1 MRKLNEL
8 LSLAKR
14 AAVAAGA
21 QILARLEGY
30 ELTRKTDGSPLTS
43 ADLAANAAIFEILEP
58 SAVPICSEERI
69 LDAKT
74 STQKSEILDDL
85 KRRIGCEILGGKNF
99 SYEKLDEILGA
110 NFADEISSDD
120 ENLSRKDALFWLV
133 DPLDGTREF
142 VKQNGEFCVCV
153 ALIWRY
159 RPVLSAVFI
168 PVSGE
173 LFYAVKGCDS
183 GCEILNA
190 ESKTGENAQIFG
202 AENEYFKASAR
213 CANLRQNIKFSPQ
226 NLAKSRAPSGKNL
239 MFVSGETPASKR
251 VAQALNLHETRI
263 GSAIKFCLLARGE
276 SGIYYRTHAS
286 SIWDN
291 AAGELIAAQAG
302 FETIDLKSGA
312 MRYDPARLECG
323 KFVVIGPEFL
333 PRKDEILALLGK

>member
-1 MRKLNEL
+1 MRRLNEL

-21 QILARLEGY
+21 QILARLEDY

-69 LDAKT
+69 LDAKI

-142 VKQNGEFCVCV
+142 VKKNGEFCVCV

-183 GCEILNA
+183 GCEILSA

-213 CANLRQNIKFSPQ
+213 CAILKQA
-226 NLAKSRAPSGKNL
+226 AKRPHPSASR
-239 MFVSGETPASKR
+239 KR
-251 VAQALNLHETRI
+251 
-263 GSAIKFCLLARGE
+263 
-276 SGIYYRTHAS
+276 
-286 SIWDN
+286 
-291 AAGELIAAQAG
+291 
-302 FETIDLKSGA
+302 
-312 MRYDPARLECG
+312 
-323 KFVVIGPEFL
+323 
-333 PRKDEILALLGK
+333 